1 LNPDNCR
8 YTREHE
14 WVRMEGD
21 VAVVGI
27 TEFAQQQLGDVVY
40 VDLPEVG
47 AEVRQ
52 HQPFGSIDSVKTAS
66 DLFSPLTGEV
76 VETNE
81 AASDSPELVNSDP
94 YGEGWMLKVRPADAS
109 ELDSL
114 MTAAEY
120 TDYTRES

>member
-1 LNPDNCR
+1 MNPDNCR